1 MSDSIEAYEAKVKAR
16 KEREWATIPPEVLE
30 VHNALVE
37 NARKV
42 YPDPED
48 FKAWKPVYTYPEDYW
63 ERGEYKYTGAWV
75 TGSNREDGKPA
86 MVWSEGQWFYH
97 SNRSGY
103 RRPMEG
109 GHAEAL
115 ANAKIFW
122 TG

>member
-48 FKAWKPVYTYPEDYW
+48 FKAWKRLIDLV
-63 ERGEYKYTGAWV
+63 
-75 TGSNREDGKPA
+75 
-86 MVWSEGQWFYH
+86 
-97 SNRSGY
+97 
-103 RRPMEG
+103 
-109 GHAEAL
+109 
-115 ANAKIFW
+115 AKNE
-122 TG
+122 TD